1 MPTPTPLPSQVLLQ
15 VPFTTQAPLNN
26 WAQHQES
33 CEAATLTMLVSYWQ
47 HSSAVVIDP
56 HAADASIN
64 QIDKWKSQPDLN
76 VTMMGELAE
85 QHFGYAYRIVP
96 NEPKVIAEQLSAGRP
111 LIAEVRT
118 HALGNPRYPGYST
131 HYEQNGYS
139 VPHFILIIGYD
150 STGVWLN
157 DPGISWG
164 RGYHISYAQ
173 LAHAIDSLDQHH
185 PALNQGQ
192 VLLLLGGPHEEGVE
206 DKARVVLPVA
216 ERAQPADQEQQL
228 AQRGLLLHRG
238 EPLGRLQHGHAR
250 GVAGVVADQRR
261 PVGPDDLGLR
271 DDVQRTARVQHQ
283 VDVRERLQPGAEPR
297 LGPPDALGHG
307 PDPSAGAAEDGDDP
321 VRLAQLLRPQHDPVI
336 PVELHQLILPYS
348 RDIPPQDASGRAVPP
363 ALTA

>member
-1 MPTPTPLPSQVLLQ
+1 VGVAARRGRITRPAPRLHWLGIAIAVSAALVLGSVSGVVARHYLNQRAAAAPLPGVTTVHAQPLLVEVGPGTMPTPTPLPSQVLLQ
-15 VPFTTQAPLNN
+15 VPYTTQAPLNN

-33 CEAATLTMLVSYWQ
+33 CEAATLTMLAAYWQ
-47 HSSAVVIDP
+47 NSSAVVIDP

-64 QIDKWKSQPDLN
+64 QIDRWKSQPDLN

-96 NEPKVIAEQLSAGRP
+96 NDPKVIAEQLSAGRP

-118 HALGNPRYPGYST
+118 HALGNPRYPGYSN

-192 VLLLLGGPHEEGVE
+192 VLLLLAPE
-206 DKARVVLPVA
+206 KPVK
-216 ERAQPADQEQQL
+216 
-228 AQRGLLLHRG
+228 
-238 EPLGRLQHGHAR
+238 
-250 GVAGVVADQRR
+250 VR
-261 PVGPDDLGLR
+261 PGN
-271 DDVQRTARVQHQ
+271 
-283 VDVRERLQPGAEPR
+283 
-297 LGPPDALGHG
+297 
-307 PDPSAGAAEDGDDP
+307 
-321 VRLAQLLRPQHDPVI
+321 I
-336 PVELHQLILPYS
+336 
-348 RDIPPQDASGRAVPP
+348 
-363 ALTA
+363 

>member
-1 MPTPTPLPSQVLLQ
+1 MGVLVRRGGVRPTRPIRWGGVVIAVIAALVLGSGSGVVARHYLNQRTAAAPLAGVTTVHAQPLPVEVGPGTMPTPTPLPSQVLLQ

-96 NEPKVIAEQLSAGRP
+96 NDPKVIAEQLSAGRP

-192 VLLLLGGPHEEGVE
+192 VLLLLAPE
-206 DKARVVLPVA
+206 KPVK
-216 ERAQPADQEQQL
+216 
-228 AQRGLLLHRG
+228 
-238 EPLGRLQHGHAR
+238 
-250 GVAGVVADQRR
+250 VR
-261 PVGPDDLGLR
+261 PGN
-271 DDVQRTARVQHQ
+271 
-283 VDVRERLQPGAEPR
+283 
-297 LGPPDALGHG
+297 
-307 PDPSAGAAEDGDDP
+307 
-321 VRLAQLLRPQHDPVI
+321 I
-336 PVELHQLILPYS
+336 
-348 RDIPPQDASGRAVPP
+348 
-363 ALTA
+363 

>member
-1 MPTPTPLPSQVLLQ
+1 MGVLVRRGAVPRPRPVRWGGVVIAVMAALILGSGSGVVARHYLNQRAPAAPLPGVTAVHAQPLPVEVGPGTMPTPTPLPSQVLLQ

-85 QHFGYAYRIVP
+85 QHFGFAYRIVP
-96 NEPKVIAEQLSAGRP
+96 NDPKVIAEQLSAGRP

-192 VLLLLGGPHEEGVE
+192 VLLLLAPE
-206 DKARVVLPVA
+206 K
-216 ERAQPADQEQQL
+216 
-228 AQRGLLLHRG
+228 
-238 EPLGRLQHGHAR
+238 
-250 GVAGVVADQRR
+250 
-261 PVGPDDLGLR
+261 
-271 DDVQRTARVQHQ
+271 
-283 VDVRERLQPGAEPR
+283 
-297 LGPPDALGHG
+297 
-307 PDPSAGAAEDGDDP
+307 P
-321 VRLAQLLRPQHDPVI
+321 VRVRPGNI
-336 PVELHQLILPYS
+336 
-348 RDIPPQDASGRAVPP
+348 
-363 ALTA
+363 

>member
-1 MPTPTPLPSQVLLQ
+1 MIRPSPRLHWLGIGIAVSIAIVLGSVSGVAARHYLNQRAAAAPLAGVTNVHAQPLPVEVGPGTMPTPTPLPSQVLLQ

-26 WAQHQES
+26 WALHQES

-85 QHFGYAYRIVP
+85 QHFGYAYRLVP
-96 NEPKVIAEQLSAGRP
+96 NDPKVIAEQLSAGRP

-192 VLLLLGGPHEEGVE
+192 VLLLLAPE
-206 DKARVVLPVA
+206 KPVK
-216 ERAQPADQEQQL
+216 
-228 AQRGLLLHRG
+228 
-238 EPLGRLQHGHAR
+238 
-250 GVAGVVADQRR
+250 
-261 PVGPDDLGLR
+261 
-271 DDVQRTARVQHQ
+271 
-283 VDVRERLQPGAEPR
+283 
-297 LGPPDALGHG
+297 
-307 PDPSAGAAEDGDDP
+307 
-321 VRLAQLLRPQHDPVI
+321 LRPGNI
-336 PVELHQLILPYS
+336 
-348 RDIPPQDASGRAVPP
+348 
-363 ALTA
+363 

>member
-1 MPTPTPLPSQVLLQ
+1 MGVLVRRERIRPAPRLHWLGIGIAVSAALVLGSASGVMARHYLNQRVAAAPLPGVTTVHAQPLPVEVGPGTMPTPTPLPSQVLLQ

-56 HAADASIN
+56 RAADASIN
-64 QIDKWKSQPDLN
+64 QIDQWKSQPDLN
-76 VTMMGELAE
+76 VTMMGDLAE
-85 QHFGYAYRIVP
+85 QHFGYAYRLVP
-96 NEPKVIAEQLSAGRP
+96 NDPKVIAEQLSAGRP

-118 HALGNPRYPGYST
+118 HALGNPRYPGYSN

-192 VLLLLGGPHEEGVE
+192 VLLLLAPE
-206 DKARVVLPVA
+206 KPVK
-216 ERAQPADQEQQL
+216 
-228 AQRGLLLHRG
+228 
-238 EPLGRLQHGHAR
+238 
-250 GVAGVVADQRR
+250 VR
-261 PVGPDDLGLR
+261 PGN
-271 DDVQRTARVQHQ
+271 
-283 VDVRERLQPGAEPR
+283 
-297 LGPPDALGHG
+297 
-307 PDPSAGAAEDGDDP
+307 
-321 VRLAQLLRPQHDPVI
+321 I
-336 PVELHQLILPYS
+336 
-348 RDIPPQDASGRAVPP
+348 
-363 ALTA
+363 

>member
-1 MPTPTPLPSQVLLQ
+1 

-64 QIDKWKSQPDLN
+64 QIDKWKSQSDLS

-85 QHFGYAYRIVP
+85 QHFGYAYRLVP
-96 NEPKVIAEQLSAGRP
+96 NDPNVIAEQLSAGRP

-118 HALGNPRYPGYST
+118 HALGNPHYPGYST
-131 HYEQNGYS
+131 NYEQNGYS

-157 DPGISWG
+157 DPGISLG
-164 RGYHISYAQ
+164 RGYHISYGQ

-192 VLLLLGGPHEEGVE
+192 VLLLLAPE
-206 DKARVVLPVA
+206 K
-216 ERAQPADQEQQL
+216 
-228 AQRGLLLHRG
+228 
-238 EPLGRLQHGHAR
+238 
-250 GVAGVVADQRR
+250 
-261 PVGPDDLGLR
+261 
-271 DDVQRTARVQHQ
+271 
-283 VDVRERLQPGAEPR
+283 
-297 LGPPDALGHG
+297 
-307 PDPSAGAAEDGDDP
+307 P
-321 VRLAQLLRPQHDPVI
+321 VRMRPGNI
-336 PVELHQLILPYS
+336 
-348 RDIPPQDASGRAVPP
+348 
-363 ALTA
+363 